1 MVQVLPDGGQ
11 GLRRLGLVPQIRNR
25 TVPSEAMR
33 MGIQI
38 GHYPDEDRLDLTVEG
53 NLDLTLTGGILEAC
67 EIVDQGVSTCIVDA
81 TRVARVF
88 DSGIGLLMILCEKLS
103 RSGVALIVI
112 GEIPG
117 LPAVD
122 AIQVEA
128 MAKAS

>member
-1 MVQVLPDGGQ
+1 
-11 GLRRLGLVPQIRNR
+11 
-25 TVPSEAMR
+25 

-38 GHYPDEDRLDLTVEG
+38 GHYAEEDRLDITVEG
-53 NLDLTLTGGILEAC
+53 NLDLTLTSGILEAC
-67 EIVDQGVSTCIVDA
+67 AIVEKGVSTCIIDA

-88 DSGIGLLMILCEKLS
+88 DSGMGLLMMLCGMLS
-103 RSGVALIVI
+103 RFGVALIVI

-117 LPAVD
+117 LPLVD